1 MFIFLAVM
9 CTESLEAGTL
19 LLVII
24 EIHLVGVVSSKS
36 SAVLV
41 FIHLNTAIKS
51 KGTHKFSGVYK
62 VQSEGRKNVRMP
74 ISVTPFQE
82 EFSPQVGECVMQT
95 QNE

>member
-1 MFIFLAVM
+1 MFIFLALM

-62 VQSEGRKNVRMP
+62 VQSEGRKKCAYAH
-74 ISVTPFQE
+74 
-82 EFSPQVGECVMQT
+82 FSDTFSGGILT
-95 QNE
+95 AGG